1 MATIKEIAQ
10 MAGVS
15 LATVSR
21 VLNYDPSLSV
31 SDETRK
37 RIFEIAQQLNYKT
50 PRERN
55 GSVMKERLRIG
66 LVSWYTEQE
75 ELLDPYYLAVRL
87 GVERECF
94 QRQIECVRLFLHDSG
109 ELEWNGEPLDGIIA
123 IGRFEKEDIERFP
136 GEMEHLIFVDSSPDD
151 NRFDSVVLDF
161 RKSVGE
167 LLAYLA
173 GLGHREIGYIGSRN
187 CVQNRRVKDDREI
200 IFREWLE
207 QRNMYNPSYV
217 YTGEKLYAE
226 DGYRLM
232 KQALAQERRPTAFFV
247 ENDSM
252 AVGVLRA
259 VHEAKVKV
267 PRDISV
273 VGFNDIAISAY
284 LQPPLTTVKVHME
297 FMGETAVELLIERLA
312 AKRQIAKKIVLPTV
326 LTVRD
331 SCAAPAE
338 DA

>member
-1 MATIKEIAQ
+1 MATIKDIAK

-15 LATVSR
+15 IATVSR

-37 RIFEIAQQLNYKT
+37 RIIEIAQRLNYKT
-50 PRERN
+50 LRER
-55 GSVMKERLRIG
+55 SVAAAKERYRVG
-66 LVSWYTEQE
+66 LLSWYTEQE
-75 ELLDPYYLAVRL
+75 ETLDPYYLAIRL

-94 QRQIECVRLFLHDSG
+94 HRQYECVRLFLQDNG
-109 ELEWNGEPLDGIIA
+109 EVVWNGEAPDGIIA
-123 IGRFEKEDIERFP
+123 IGRFDREDIETFP
-136 GEMEHLIFVDSSPDD
+136 KEIENIIFVDSSPDD

-167 LLAYLA
+167 LLTYLTD
-173 GLGHREIGYIGSRN
+173 LGHREIGYIGSRN
-187 CVQNRRVKDDREI
+187 KVRNRQVKDDREVV
-200 IFREWLE
+200 FREWLE
-207 QRNMYNPSYV
+207 QRNLYNPAFV
-217 YTGEKLYAE
+217 FTGEKLYAE

-232 KQALAQERRPTAFFV
+232 KQALQETSRPTAFFV

-259 VHEAKVKV
+259 LHEANLHV
-267 PRDISV
+267 PRDVSI

-297 FMGETAVELLIERLA
+297 YMGETAVELLSERFA
-312 AKRQIAKKIVLPTV
+312 AKRQIPKKIVLPTA
-326 LTVRD
+326 LTIRE
-331 SCAAPAE
+331 SCASPGKNR
-338 DA
+338 